1 MGFGGGGSTR
11 VFGSNTPSSATVN
24 SVLTILN
31 YLHDEFSTDGHSLKL
46 VRAWIGQDTRGFE
59 FNELETIYN
68 DSSLDA
74 AAKRAAMFK
83 EMAKQNWAHEMY
95 MDSDISDAKDLTALA
110 AGATQA

>member
-1 MGFGGGGSTR
+1 M
-11 VFGSNTPSSATVN
+11 
-24 SVLTILN
+24 
-31 YLHDEFSTDGHSLKL
+31 
-46 VRAWIGQDTRGFE
+46 RAWIGQDTRGFE

-95 MDSDISDAKDLTALA
+95 MDSDLSDAKDLTALA